1 MFFQEIKPNTFR
13 VGVFD
18 SRGKYKNVTSS
29 KARRCEQFEI
39 EFFLEGGGS
48 AFINEKENMIHKN
61 HILFT
66 RPGDIRRSRLHF
78 KCFYLHMEL
87 KDKEMLNFLKDVPG
101 YFAVSTSKIYYN
113 LFHQLILLQNK
124 SGYEERLLYITKIT
138 ELLLSI
144 RRDSCVNSYDERTSV
159 IYSAERFM
167 NENFASKI
175 GLKEVA
181 ESVHLSPNYF
191 HTLFTSVTGS
201 TPHDYLMTKRLNHAK
216 ELIMTSDY
224 DMLEI
229 AMLSG
234 FGSQSYFNYYFKKA
248 TGVSPTGYRERE
260 FEKYII

>member
-29 KARRCEQFEI
+29 SPRRCEQFEI
-39 EFFLEGGGS
+39 EFFIDEGGS
-48 AFINEKENMIHKN
+48 AFINEKENKIHKN

-66 RPGDIRRSRLHF
+66 RPGDIRRSKLHF

-87 KDKEMLNFLKDVPG
+87 KDAEMLNFLKDVPT
-101 YFAVSTSKIYYN
+101 YFAVSSSKVYYN
-113 LFHQLILLQNK
+113 LFHQLIQLQNK
-124 SGYEERLLYITKIT
+124 TGYEQRLQYAIKMT
-138 ELLLSI
+138 ELLLNI
-144 RRDSCVNSYDERTSV
+144 RRDSCLNNDDDKSSA

-167 NENFASKI
+167 NENFSNKI

-216 ELIMTSDY
+216 ELIMTSDH
-224 DMLEI
+224 DMMEI

-234 FGSQSYFNYYFKKA
+234 FGSQAYFNYYFKKA
-248 TGVSPTGYRERE
+248 TGLSPTKYRERE